1 MVNQRWL
8 SQKLKKSNQKRKW
21 LKDMENKENKENK
34 ESVDVT
40 IEVTGVSLTGQASIN
55 EHSGIIKSDKE
66 EHKQE

>member
-1 MVNQRWL
+1 
-8 SQKLKKSNQKRKW
+8 
-21 LKDMENKENKENK
+21 MENKENKENK